1 MKNDI
6 NIIKNELIEE
16 LNEQKAKRQKDKQKE
31 NEKEVKRLIER
42 YVYATI
48 KANLKNNE
56 TLESIYEDRNY
67 IIEKIAS
74 AIYNE
79 YIIID
84 DDVLT
89 KRPRQ
94 IKVSKYNIDYDIIEK
109 LTRQDFLKQYKQ
121 FKSELKEQDKII
133 TALQNIDHN
142 IIKIPLSIKLLVI
155 SKILQRLIK

>member
-16 LNEQKAKRQKDKQKE
+16 LNEKKAKRQKEKQKE
-31 NEKEVKRLIER
+31 NKQEVKILIER

-48 KANLKNNE
+48 KANLQKGD
-56 TLESIYEDRNY
+56 TIESIFQDRYY
-67 IIEKIAS
+67 IIEKIAK

-79 YIIID
+79 YIIIE

-89 KRPRQ
+89 RHPKQ

-109 LTRQDFLKQYKQ
+109 LVRSEFLKQYKQ
-121 FKSELKEQDKII
+121 FKSELKEHEKINSL
-133 TALQNIDHN
+133 ANNQFVL
-142 IIKIPLSIKLLVI
+142 KLPLSIKLLII
-155 SKILQRLIK
+155 SNILKRLTK